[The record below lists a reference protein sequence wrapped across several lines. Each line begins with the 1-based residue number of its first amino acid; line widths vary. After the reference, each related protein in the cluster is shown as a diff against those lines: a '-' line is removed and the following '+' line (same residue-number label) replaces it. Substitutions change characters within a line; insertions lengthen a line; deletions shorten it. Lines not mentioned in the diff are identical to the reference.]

1 MASIIVALDLPTP
14 AEALDLV
21 DRVGG
26 AVDFYKV
33 GVPLFTRGGP
43 DVVRALRERGK
54 RVFLDLKLHDIP
66 NTVSSAVRQAAALDV
81 QLLTVHAAGGPS
93 MLRAAR
99 AAADGSQL
107 RILAVTVLTSLAASE
122 LEVIWAKE
130 LRSLREE
137 VDRLATLAHEAGAHG
152 VISSALEAES
162 IRRRFGAAFLVVTPG
177 IRPVGADTGDQSRI
191 ATPAAAARAG
201 VDYLVLGR
209 LISDAPDPVAVVDAI
224 LGELAATT
232 PVAR

>member
-14 AEALDLV
+14 SEALDLV
-21 DRVGG
+21 DRLGG

-33 GVPLFTRGGP
+33 GVPLFTSGGP

-54 RVFLDLKLHDIP
+54 GVFLDLKLHDIP

-99 AAADGSQL
+99 TAADGSPL

-122 LEVIWAKE
+122 LEVVWAKE

-137 VDRLATLAHEAGAHG
+137 VDRLASLAHESGAHG

-162 IRRRFGAAFLVVTPG
+162 IRRRFGAGFLVVTPG
-177 IRPVGADTGDQSRI
+177 IRPAGADTGDQSRI
-191 ATPAAAARAG
+191 ATPAAAARSGA
-201 VDYLVLGR
+201 DYLVIGR
-209 LISDAPDPVAVVDAI
+209 PIIDAPDPVAAVEAI

-232 PVAR
+232 PAAR